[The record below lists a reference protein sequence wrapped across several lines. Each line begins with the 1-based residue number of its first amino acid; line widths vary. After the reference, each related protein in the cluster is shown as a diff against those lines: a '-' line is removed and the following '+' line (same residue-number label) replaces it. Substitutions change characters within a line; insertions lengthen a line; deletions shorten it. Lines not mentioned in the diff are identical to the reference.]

1 MREKE
6 STYICAYIGIVGVIL
21 TFLMLYVIQ

>member
-1 MREKE
+1 MKEKE
-6 STYICAYIGIVGVIL
+6 STYICAYIGIVSVIL